1 MGKCTKKSSQGHH
14 YLRVK
19 EKDHMPTHPKQ
30 NKKNP
35 PTTNKNP
42 TKHTKK
48 TPKNSDVLKV

>member
-30 NKKNP
+30 NKKKP